1 MEELNF
7 GNLAFKCSQAVEVD
21 FHLSCSAIPEADSAK
36 QACSVGDA
44 RVLGKD
50 EKFKFTKVPR
60 LAACF
65 HREAEGWGK
74 RWDRRA
80 GVSRP
85 WDNCTQGAQ
94 LSLRNRQGEWK
105 AGF

>member
-1 MEELNF
+1 M
-7 GNLAFKCSQAVEVD
+7 
-21 FHLSCSAIPEADSAK
+21 
-36 QACSVGDA
+36 
-44 RVLGKD
+44 LGKD
-50 EKFKFTKVPR
+50 EKFKLAKVPR

-80 GVSRP
+80 DVSRP
-85 WDNCTQGAQ
+85 CDNCTQGAQ
-94 LSLRNRQGEWK
+94 LSLRKRQGEWK